1 MAWWSCRKRW
11 VKPARNR
18 KNLNTQRDEEE
29 TENRE
34 KQWQERRREQRHRR
48 SVATGA
54 RRSGGEW
61 TERHLIWGILR
72 AIVVSPQGVVNQP
85 LVDLASQAT
94 FLLSSSL
101 FISFFFFSSS
111 SFFITIVF

>member
-94 FLLSSSL
+94 FLLS
-101 FISFFFFSSS
+101 
-111 SFFITIVF
+111 VH